1 MKVYFSH
8 GKESG
13 PWGTKI
19 KRLADIAEGMGCA
32 VESVDYMNLMN
43 PDLRVELLLEALA
56 EERAGNHGPRRCHQ
70 INHLGYAAKYT
81 LR

>member
-19 KRLADIAEGMGCA
+19 KRLAEIARNKGCA
-32 VESVDYMNLMN
+32 VESVDYTDLVD
-43 PDLRVELLLEALA
+43 PDLRVERLLEVLA
-56 EERAGNHGPRRCHQ
+56 G
-70 INHLGYAAKYT
+70 
-81 LR
+81 